1 MIINNGQNT
10 GLSLPSVD
18 RSLGSPDV
26 PPAPPPQSEHPKSVS
41 PLDDSIALSVAS
53 RLIEQISHATEPA
66 RTARILELKTAIEKK
81 QYGIDPFIVS
91 HALVEAELQGR

>member
-26 PPAPPPQSEHPKSVS
+26 PPTPPPQSEHQQLVS
-41 PLDDSIALSVAS
+41 PRDDSIALSVAS
-53 RLIEQISHATEPA
+53 RLVEQISQATEPA
-66 RTARILELKTAIEKK
+66 RTHRILELKTAIEKK
-81 QYGIDPFIVS
+81 QYAIDPIIVS